1 MNVFIRQSNII
12 IHVFVNGEEIETA
25 PTHPFWVEDEWVTA
39 DNLKAGDVLTLAD
52 GTTCAID
59 KV

>member
-25 PTHPFWVEDEWVTA
+25 PTHPFWIEDECNTA
-39 DNLKAGDVLTLAD
+39 DSLKAGDVLTLAD